1 MNAFIP
7 STKNTLKHSLLPQ
20 RSKGAEE
27 AEPFKISALSA
38 SLTLCGRIICLLA
51 FFLTNALLA
60 QSGTGNSLIVA
71 GTTTTNGTGSYAW
84 IALQPTDPSVVMGK
98 QIAVYRK
105 NGGPASPNPF
115 SRVAIIEPVADVR
128 TVGSLLTRANVL
140 GENIAE
146 LNSVLSELL
155 EDASAAGTI
164 SVEQKM
170 AALITGAWGDDK
182 KMRRV
187 MLIARQRPSVALCA
201 GLAHMEKVPAAGALT
216 YELRD
221 FDTTTSTDLGVVG
234 RVTLDPAAPLVLPAP
249 GKPVELPDVTSKG
262 NLNVSLRWATPNAL
276 RDLAPLHHGFDVYRV
291 PEAAAI
297 AKGWHA
303 TPPSNAADFATEPTA
318 RKINLLA
325 ILPPVMLS
333 TPEATNLT
341 NETVFVNDDNGRF
354 KTAGTPF
361 ADAAEFYYFA
371 VARDLLGNGGTPSAG
386 TLVQICDR
394 LPPPLPKKVKVRNV
408 ASFVAGTHDQRLEVS
423 WEAPALSA
431 PETIS
436 GYRIYRWRSPREIPA
451 KEKDMNRNLIAIVP
465 ATTLSFIDDNTPPP
479 PGTATNDYSTPTW
492 PADNGKTFFYTVR
505 SIDGS
510 VCANVSGNS
519 PPVFGVLRDRE
530 GPAGSKGDLALRCFD
545 PLVSFTSLTQVTK
558 SGLVG
563 NVGHLVLQCTS
574 SLPRGLELAEF
585 RYDHPAKGNFF
596 LGRAAFALDG
606 GGNLRSVL
614 ARELPKYDGE
624 GTLFCRVRTTA
635 GNLSPWVP
643 AVSQDNKTPQ
653 PNKYIDVKW
662 NVALNTLALPGI
674 DCGWRH
680 QSTDPVTGDTM
691 KPGGIFTPTTGS
703 REWKIYRRVDSSPQ
717 TLIAQGIIPAG
728 STTAITWT
736 DTDPPAGNCTV
747 CYFLELTDEH
757 GNPGPLTQQGECT
770 SFVDATMLPTP
781 MLEPITSVAP
791 LVSGQMKVTWMC
803 STAGVERFELWI
815 SRSSGTLPTSTGSGL
830 SEDLAT
836 HPNYANEI
844 DFAVFQTALAR
855 HLSPTGM
862 PQFSV
867 DIPVSTSDTYTVMVR
882 AVGAG
887 DAATR
892 AAGAFSNAETFR
904 YTIRDFTFSAPV
916 PWPDRPLPPQA
927 DFHAGIQATHL
938 ALAKLSPWKGN
949 AVRIGEYEDPAFN
962 GSNTSAAPEQGG
974 QNNAVN
980 VVFNLSGTREVEEH
994 LYSNETLVVA
1004 EEGKTTRPGKILPV
1018 ALYRVQV
1025 ANTNFPIVSGDI
1037 VQVSPL
1043 MERIAQVISGPNK
1056 IVTDPFTAILHQ
1068 SDSPLTGT
1076 EAQFDHDIFLLDRQ
1090 PVIKGATYKY
1100 ILVRFGPTKE
1110 IERVIVT
1117 NTVDVPL

>member
-1 MNAFIP
+1 MTNDETGPPTF
-7 STKNTLKHSLLPQ
+7 T
-20 RSKGAEE
+20 
-27 AEPFKISALSA
+27 FM
-38 SLTLCGRIICLLA
+38 
-51 FFLTNALLA
+51 NALLTSNDRKRRSFGILHSSFVILSLLLAPLSSHA

-84 IALQPTDPSVVMGK
+84 ITLQPTDPSVVMGK

-105 NGGPASPNPF
+105 SGGPASPNPF
-115 SRVAIIEPVADVR
+115 SRVAILEPAADVR
-128 TVGSLLTRANVL
+128 TIGSLLSRANVL
-140 GENIAE
+140 GENIVE

-155 EDASAAGTI
+155 EDASAAGTV

-170 AALITGAWGDDK
+170 STLITGAWGDNA

-187 MLIARQRPSVALCA
+187 MLIARQRPSVALCS

-216 YELRD
+216 FELRD

-234 RVTLDPAAPLVLPAP
+234 RVTLDPASPVVLPAP

-262 NLNVSLRWATPNAL
+262 NLNVSLRWATPNPL

-291 PEAAAI
+291 PAAQAI
-297 AKGWHA
+297 AKGWDS
-303 TPPSNAADFATEPTA
+303 TPPATTADFATEPTA

-325 ILPPVMLS
+325 ILPPVML
-333 TPEATNLT
+333 TAPEANNLT

-354 KTAGTPF
+354 KTAGSPF
-361 ADAAEFYYFA
+361 ADGASFYYFT

-423 WEAPALSA
+423 WEAPAVTA

-530 GPAGSKGDLALRCFD
+530 GPAGAKGDLTLKCFD
-545 PLVSFTSLTQVTK
+545 PLVTFTSSQMLNK
-558 SGLVG
+558 AGLSGDT
-563 NVGHLVLQCTS
+563 GHLVFICTS
-574 SLPRGLELAEF
+574 TLAKGLAWAEF
-585 RYDHPAKGNFF
+585 KYNLSSTEHH
-596 LGRAAFALDG
+596 LGRTRFFKDG
-606 GGNLRSVL
+606 GGNLR
-614 ARELPKYDGE
+614 AMLPR
-624 GTLFCRVRTTA
+624 TLPAFTGSGVFFCRVGTPDGRV
-635 GNLSPWVP
+635 SPWVP
-643 AVSQDNKTPQ
+643 TPANDNNSPQ
-653 PNKYIDVKW
+653 AGKYLEVKW
-662 NVALNTLALPGI
+662 NAALNTLALPGI

-680 QSTDPVTGDTM
+680 QSSDPVTGDTV
-691 KPGGIFTPTTGS
+691 KPTGTFTPTSGS

-717 TLIAQGIIPAG
+717 TLIAQGEIPAG

-736 DTDPPAGNCTV
+736 DTDPPAGNCIV

-770 SFVDATMLPTP
+770 TFVDTTAMPVP
-781 MLEPITSVAP
+781 MLEPVTSVAP
-791 LVSGQMKVTWMC
+791 FIGGKMRITWMC

-815 SRSSGTLPTSTGSGL
+815 SRASGTLPSSTGSGL
-830 SEDLAT
+830 SDDLAT
-836 HPNYANEI
+836 HPNMADGK

-855 HLSPTGM
+855 HLSSTGM
-862 PQFSV
+862 PEYSV
-867 DIPVSTSDTYTVMVR
+867 ELPASASDTYTIMVR

-892 AAGAFSNAETFR
+892 AAGAFSNVETFS
-904 YTIRDFTFSAPV
+904 YTTRDFTYTAPV
-916 PWPDRPLPPQA
+916 PWPDRPLPPQGE
-927 DFHAGIQATHL
+927 FHTGIQAAHL
-938 ALAKLSPWKGN
+938 ALTKLNPWKGN

-962 GSNTSAAPEQGG
+962 GTNTINIVEQGG
-974 QNNAVN
+974 NGGIGNPSVGVFFNKSGQLDLEQSLYTNDLVANAE
-980 VVFNLSGTREVEEH
+980 LDE
-994 LYSNETLVVA
+994 A
-1004 EEGKTTRPGKILPV
+1004 IPGLILPV

-1025 ANTNFPIVSGDI
+1025 PNTNFPAVSGDI
-1037 VQVSPL
+1037 VQVSPM
-1043 MERIAQVISGPNK
+1043 MEKIAQITSGPNK
-1056 IVTDPFTAILHQ
+1056 AITDPFIAILHQ

-1076 EAQFDHDIFLLDRQ
+1076 AAQYDHDIFLLDRQ

-1100 ILVRFGPTKE
+1100 ILVRFSPTKE

>member
-1 MNAFIP
+1 MNAF
-7 STKNTLKHSLLPQ
+7 KL
-20 RSKGAEE
+20 
-27 AEPFKISALSA
+27 AL
-38 SLTLCGRIICLLA
+38 LLA
-51 FFLTNALLA
+51 FFITNALLA
-60 QSGTGNSLIVA
+60 QTGTGNSLIVA
-71 GTTTTNGTGSYAW
+71 GTTTTNASGSYAW

-115 SRVAIIEPVADVR
+115 SRVAILEPAADVR
-128 TVGSLLTRANVL
+128 IIGSLLTRAAVL
-140 GENIAE
+140 GENLVE

-170 AALITGAWGDDK
+170 SALITGAWGDAA

-201 GLAHMEKVPAAGALT
+201 GLAHMEKVAAAGALT

-221 FDTTTSTDLGVVG
+221 FDTTTNTDLGVVG
-234 RVTLDPAAPLVLPAP
+234 RVSVDPAAPLVLPAP
-249 GKPVELPDVTSKG
+249 GVPVELPDTTSKG

-291 PEAAAI
+291 PKVAAI
-297 AKGWHA
+297 AKGWNA
-303 TPPSNAADFATEPTA
+303 TPPASASVFKTEPTA
-318 RKINLLA
+318 KKINTLA
-325 ILPPVMLS
+325 ILTPVML
-333 TPEATNLT
+333 TPAEAANLT
-341 NETVFVNDDNGRF
+341 NDTVYVNDDNGRF

-394 LPPPLPKKVKVRNV
+394 LPPPLPKKVQVRNV

-423 WEAPALSA
+423 WEAPAVTA

-479 PGTATNDYSTPTW
+479 PGGATNDYSTPTW
-492 PADNGKTFFYTVR
+492 PTDNGKTFFYTVR

-530 GPAGSKGDLALRCFD
+530 GPAGYKGDLSLKCFD
-545 PLVSFTSLTQVTK
+545 PLVTYTSTTQVTK
-558 SGLVG
+558 TGLTGDTAHLLFVCTSTLAKG
-563 NVGHLVLQCTS
+563 LAWAEFKHSTGSTDHYLGRTRFIKDGTGHLRAM
-574 SLPRGLELAEF
+574 LPRTLPDF
-585 RYDHPAKGNFF
+585 T
-596 LGRAAFALDG
+596 G
-606 GGNLRSVL
+606 GGVF
-614 ARELPKYDGE
+614 
-624 GTLFCRVRTTA
+624 FCRA
-635 GNLSPWVP
+635 GTPDGRMSPWVP
-643 AVSQDNKTPQ
+643 ASGQDNITPQ
-653 PNKYIDVKW
+653 QGKYLEVKW
-662 NVALNTLALPGI
+662 NAGLNTLSLPGI

-680 QSTDPVTGDTM
+680 QSTDPVTGDTV
-691 KPGGIFTPTTGS
+691 KPQGTFLPTTGS

-717 TLIAQGIIPAG
+717 TLIAQGEIPAG
-728 STTAITWT
+728 SVATITWT

-757 GNPGPLTQQGECT
+757 GNPGPLTQQGECVT
-770 SFVDATMLPTP
+770 FVDTTAMPVP
-781 MLEPITSVAP
+781 MLEPVTSVAP
-791 LVSGQMKVTWMC
+791 LLNGKMKITWMC
-803 STAGVERFELWI
+803 STAGVERFEVWV
-815 SRSSGTLPTSTGSGL
+815 SRASGNAVLSTNSGL
-830 SEDLAT
+830 SNDLTT
-836 HPNYANEI
+836 HPNMVDGK
-844 DFAVFQTALAR
+844 DFYVFQTALAR
-855 HLSPTGM
+855 HLSATGM
-862 PQFSV
+862 PEYSV
-867 DIPVSTSDTYTVMVR
+867 EMPASPADTYTIMVR

-887 DAATR
+887 STSTR
-892 AAGAFSNAETFR
+892 TAGAFSNVETFN
-904 YTIRDFTFSAPV
+904 YTSRDFTYTAPV

-927 DFHAGIQATHL
+927 DFHSGIQAAHL

-949 AVRIGEYEDPAFN
+949 AVRIGEYLDPAFN
-962 GSNTSAAPEQGG
+962 GTNTVVQAEQGG
-974 QNNAVN
+974 NGAGNSAVSVFFNKSSLLDVEQALYTNDLVGNAEPDE
-980 VVFNLSGTREVEEH
+980 LI
-994 LYSNETLVVA
+994 
-1004 EEGKTTRPGKILPV
+1004 PGLILPV

-1025 ANTNFPIVSGDI
+1025 ANANFPTVSGDI
-1037 VQVSPL
+1037 VQVSPM
-1043 MERIAQVISGPNK
+1043 MERIAQVTSGPNK
-1056 IVTDPFTAILHQ
+1056 AVTDPFIAILHE

-1076 EAQFDHDIFLLDRQ
+1076 AAQYDHDIFLLDRQ

-1100 ILVRFGPTKE
+1100 ILVRFSPTKE

>member
-1 MNAFIP
+1 MNVLSFLQVLSAQFSVSRLQRFKL
-7 STKNTLKHSLLPQ
+7 STKHCLLSTLLLC
-20 RSKGAEE
+20 ST
-27 AEPFKISALSA
+27 SAL
-38 SLTLCGRIICLLA
+38 
-51 FFLTNALLA
+51 FA
-60 QSGTGNSLIVA
+60 QSGTGNSLVVA

-84 IALQPTDPSVVMGK
+84 LSLQPTDPSVVMGK

-115 SRVAIIEPVADVR
+115 SRVAILEPAGDVR
-128 TVGSLLTRANVL
+128 IIGSLLTRANAL
-140 GENIAE
+140 GENIVE

-155 EDASAAGTI
+155 EDASASGTI

-170 AALITGAWGDDK
+170 SALITGAWGDEK

-201 GLAHMEKVPAAGALT
+201 GLAHMEKVPAAGTLT

-234 RVTLDPAAPLVLPAP
+234 RVTVDPAAPMVLPAP
-249 GKPVELPDVTSKG
+249 GKPVELPDTTSKG
-262 NLNVSLRWATPNAL
+262 NLNVSLRWATPNPL
-276 RDLAPLHHGFDVYRV
+276 RDLSPLHHGFDVYRV
-291 PEAAAI
+291 PKAAAI
-297 AKGWHA
+297 AKGWNT
-303 TPPSNAADFATEPTA
+303 TPPATTADFSTEPTA

-325 ILPPVMLS
+325 ILPPVML
-333 TPEATNLT
+333 TTIEAANLT
-341 NETVFVNDDNGRF
+341 NDTVFVNDDNGRF

-371 VARDLLGNGGTPSAG
+371 VARDLLGNGGTPSVG

-423 WEAPALSA
+423 WEAPTVTA

-436 GYRIYRWRSPREIPA
+436 GYRIYRWRSPHEIPA
-451 KEKDMNRNLIAIVP
+451 KEKDMNRNLIGIVS
-465 ATTLSFIDDNTPPP
+465 ATTLSFIDDGNPPP
-479 PGTATNDYSTPTW
+479 PGTAVNDYSTPTW

-510 VCANVSGNS
+510 VCGNASGNS

-530 GPAGSKGDLALRCFD
+530 GPAGSKGDLTLRCFD
-545 PLVSFTSLTQVTK
+545 PLLTFTSLMQMTK
-558 SGLVG
+558 NGLVG

-574 SLPRGLELAEF
+574 TVARGLSYAEF
-585 RYDHPAKGNFF
+585 RYQHPVSGEHF
-596 LGRAAFALDG
+596 LGRATFKLDG
-606 GGNLRSVL
+606 GGQLRAVL
-614 ARELPKYDGE
+614 AREVPKYDGE
-624 GTLFCRVRTTA
+624 GTLFCRVRSTG
-635 GNLSPWVP
+635 GNLSNWVP
-643 AVSQDNKTPQ
+643 AISQENKSPLE
-653 PNKYIDVKW
+653 NKYIDVKW
-662 NVALNTLALPGI
+662 NASINTLAMPGV

-680 QSTDPVTGDTM
+680 QSTDPVTGDTV
-691 KPGGIFTPTTGS
+691 KPTGTFTPSTGA

-717 TLIAQGIIPAG
+717 TLIAQGEIPAG

-770 SFVDATMLPTP
+770 SFVDPIVLPVP

-791 LVSGQMKVTWMC
+791 LVTGKMKVTWMC

-815 SRSSGTLPTSTGSGL
+815 SRSSGTLPVSTGSGL
-830 SEDLAT
+830 SEDLVT

-855 HLSPTGM
+855 HLSPTGT

-867 DIPVSTSDTYTVMVR
+867 EIPVSTSDNYTVMVR
-882 AVGAG
+882 AVGVG
-887 DAATR
+887 GTATR
-892 AAGAFSNAETFR
+892 AAGAFSNVETFT
-904 YTIRDFTFSAPV
+904 YTIRDFTPSVPV

-927 DFHAGIQATHL
+927 DFHAGIEATHL

-962 GSNTSAAPEQGG
+962 GSNTSSAPEQGG

-980 VVFNLSGTREVEEH
+980 VVFNLSGTRDVEEH

-1004 EEGKTTRPGKILPV
+1004 EDGKTTLPGKILPL

-1025 ANTNFPIVSGDI
+1025 ANTNFPVVSGDI
-1037 VQVSPL
+1037 VQVSPM
-1043 MERIAQVISGPNK
+1043 MERIAQVASGPNK

-1076 EAQFDHDIFLLDRQ
+1076 EPQFDHDIFLLDRQ

>member
-1 MNAFIP
+1 MNAF
-7 STKNTLKHSLLPQ
+7 KL
-20 RSKGAEE
+20 
-27 AEPFKISALSA
+27 AL
-38 SLTLCGRIICLLA
+38 LLA
-51 FFLTNALLA
+51 FLITNALLA

-84 IALQPTDPSVVMGK
+84 LSLQPTDPSVVMGK

-115 SRVAIIEPVADVR
+115 SRVAILEPAGDVR
-128 TVGSLLTRANVL
+128 IIGSLLTRANAL
-140 GENIAE
+140 GENIVE

-170 AALITGAWGDDK
+170 SALITGAWGDEK

-234 RVTLDPAAPLVLPAP
+234 RVTVDPAAPMVLPAP
-249 GKPVELPDVTSKG
+249 GKPVELPDLTSKG
-262 NLNVSLRWATPNAL
+262 NLNVSLRWATPIAL
-276 RDLAPLHHGFDVYRV
+276 RDLSPLHHGFDVYRV
-291 PEAAAI
+291 PKAAAI
-297 AKGWHA
+297 AKGWDT
-303 TPPSNAADFATEPTA
+303 TPPATTADFASEPTA

-325 ILPPVMLS
+325 ILPPVML
-333 TPEATNLT
+333 TPPEAANLT
-341 NETVFVNDDNGRF
+341 NDTVFVNDDNGRF

-361 ADAAEFYYFA
+361 ADGAEFYYFA
-371 VARDLLGNGGTPSAG
+371 VARDLLGNGGTPSVG

-423 WEAPALSA
+423 WEAPAVTA
-431 PETIS
+431 PESIS

-451 KEKDMNRNLIAIVP
+451 KEKDMNRNLIGIVS
-465 ATTLSFIDDNTPPP
+465 ATTLSFIDDGNPPP
-479 PGTATNDYSTPTW
+479 PGTAVNDYSTPTW

-505 SIDGS
+505 TIDGS
-510 VCANVSGNS
+510 VCGNVSGNS

-530 GPAGSKGDLALRCFD
+530 GPAGAKGDLTLKCFD
-545 PLVSFTSLTQVTK
+545 PLVTFTSMQMQNKAGL
-558 SGLVG
+558 SGDT
-563 NVGHLVLQCTS
+563 GHLVFICTS
-574 SLPRGLELAEF
+574 GISKGLAWAEF
-585 RYDHPAKGNFF
+585 KHSLGSTDHY
-596 LGRAAFALDG
+596 LGRTAFFKDG
-606 GGNLRSVL
+606 GGNLR
-614 ARELPKYDGE
+614 AALPR
-624 GTLFCRVRTTA
+624 TLPAFTGNGSFACRVGTPDGRV
-635 GNLSPWVP
+635 SPWVASP
-643 AVSQDNKTPQ
+643 SGDNNGPQ
-653 PNKYIDVKW
+653 AGKYLEVKW
-662 NVALNTLALPGI
+662 NAMLNTLAMPGI

-680 QSTDPVTGDTM
+680 QSTDPLTGDTV
-691 KPGGIFTPTTGS
+691 KPTGTFTPTTGS

-717 TLIAQGIIPAG
+717 TLIAQGEIPAG
-728 STTAITWT
+728 STTPIVWT
-736 DTDPPAGNCTV
+736 DTDPPSGNCIV

-770 SFVDATMLPTP
+770 TFVDTTTMPVP
-781 MLEPITSVAP
+781 MLEPVTSVAP
-791 LVSGQMKVTWMC
+791 FIGGRMKVTWMC
-803 STAGVERFELWI
+803 ASAGVERFELWI
-815 SRSSGTLPTSTGSGL
+815 SRASGELPTSTGSGV
-830 SEDLAT
+830 SEDLAS
-836 HPNYANEI
+836 HPNMVDGK

-855 HLSPTGM
+855 HLSSTGM
-862 PQFSV
+862 PEYSV
-867 DIPVSTSDTYTVMVR
+867 DLPASTSDAYTIMVR

-887 DAATR
+887 DTSTR
-892 AAGAFSNAETFR
+892 AAGAFSNVETFR
-904 YTIRDFTFSAPV
+904 YTVRDFTPTVSV
-916 PWPDRPLPPQA
+916 PWPDRPLPPQG
-927 DFHAGIQATHL
+927 DFHLGIEAAHL

-962 GSNTSAAPEQGG
+962 GGTTITHVEQGG
-974 QNNAVN
+974 NGGIGNSSVGIY
-980 VVFNLSGTREVEEH
+980 FNKSGTIDLEQS
-994 LYSNETLVVA
+994 LYTNDLVGNA
-1004 EEGKTTRPGKILPV
+1004 ESDEPIPGLILPV

-1025 ANTNFPIVSGDI
+1025 PNTNFATVSGDI
-1037 VQVSPL
+1037 VQVSPM
-1043 MERIAQVISGPNK
+1043 MEKIAQVVSGPNK
-1056 IVTDPFTAILHQ
+1056 VITDPFIAILHQ

-1076 EAQFDHDIFLLDRQ
+1076 AAHYDHDIFLLDRQ

-1100 ILVRFGPTKE
+1100 LLVRFGPTKE